1 MPLLHF
7 TGILSLETNFEISYG
22 FIGGES
28 KEFAYVHIKSFRS
41 MCDCYRIY
49 PKVFITNKDSSLK
62 NAI

>member
-7 TGILSLETNFEISYG
+7 IGILSLETNFEISYS
-22 FIGGES
+22 FIGRES
-28 KEFAYVHIKSFRS
+28 KEFAYVHIKSFCSIYNR
-41 MCDCYRIY
+41 YYIY